1 MDTNDVLNEDVLRA
15 RLAAIVDSSDDA
27 IVSKTLDGVITSWN
41 RAAEHLFGYSASE
54 AIGRHIFLIIPED
67 RVVEENDVLARLRRG
82 EKIDHFETVRQT
94 KDGRRIPISL
104 TVSPIRDATG
114 TIVGAS
120 KVARDITERVL
131 AQEAFRRAH
140 EELEERV
147 RERTAELSQAN
158 ASLLREMEER
168 TRVERQ
174 REQLFTR
181 LVLAQED
188 ERRRLAREL
197 HDELGQQMTAL
208 RLTLETLNSLASD
221 HPEVQAQVEALQAL
235 AQQLD
240 RDIGFRVW
248 ELRPAVLDGLGL
260 AAALAEYAG
269 SWSKYSGIR
278 VELHMMRPMGKRL
291 TSERETTLYRF
302 AQEALNNV
310 AKHARADRVDI
321 VLEHTSDHVSL
332 IIEDNGIG
340 FDPAEIQAA
349 MPGFGLIGMRER
361 AALAGADFQIDSAP
375 NRGTAVILRLPAL
388 TAPPAEVV

>member
-1 MDTNDVLNEDVLRA
+1 MGTTDIHDEDMLRA

-41 RAAEHLFGYSASE
+41 GAAERLFGYSASE
-54 AIGRHIFLIIPED
+54 AIGQQIFLIIPED
-67 RVVEENDVLARLRRG
+67 RVAEENDVLARLRRG
-82 EKIDHFETVRQT
+82 ERLDHFETVRQA

-158 ASLLREMEER
+158 ASLLKEIEER

-188 ERRRLAREL
+188 ERRRIAREL

-208 RLTLETLNSLASD
+208 RLTLETLNSLSNE
-221 HPEVQAQVEALQAL
+221 HPAVRTQVQALQDL
-235 AQQLD
+235 AQHLD
-240 RDIGFRVW
+240 QDIAFRVW

-269 SWSKYSGIR
+269 NWSKRFGIR
-278 VELHMMRPMGKRL
+278 VELHMTRPAGNRL
-291 TSERETTLYRF
+291 TTDMETAFYRF
-302 AQEALNNV
+302 AQEALTNA

-321 VLEHTSDHVSL
+321 VLEHTREHVSL

-340 FDPAEIQAA
+340 FDPAEVDAA
-349 MPGFGLIGMRER
+349 APGLGLIGMRER
-361 AALAGADFQIDSAP
+361 AALAGADFLVESAP
-375 NRGTAVILRLPAL
+375 GRGTAVILRAPAL
-388 TAPPAEVV
+388 SPAPAEVS